1 MLPLEVPIGL
11 SPTFALFLESLVGV
25 AVVSLAAF
33 LIAPRSLRCPLQP
46 CRIPDTNQVFTN
58 WEDVLKVKSANIS

>member
-11 SPTFALFLESLVGV
+11 SPTFASFLESLVGG

-33 LIAPRSLRCPLQP
+33 LIAPRSLRCSLQP
-46 CRIPDTNQVFTN
+46 CRIPDTNQVSIS
-58 WEDVLKVKSANIS
+58 WEDMC